1 MIKDGFYDIDTLKE
15 KYGLQ
20 TEAEWY
26 EALDE
31 LGDQHITKIRKL
43 IDSGE
48 DLTKNPRI
56 KISTI
61 HGVKGNER
69 ENVVVTTDLAGA
81 AFDEYQKNSDDINK
95 NGVEDLEQTILC
107 CMYKNRKKLI
117 HNRTTNKEGLQSMT
131 NKDLFKGTTYN
142 SLEEQVGGKHY
153 RSMKIQPAE
162 FINENKLLF
171 AEGNA
176 IKYICRHQSKGKE
189 QDIKKAIHY
198 LEMILER
205 DYS

>member
-1 MIKDGFYDIDTLKE
+1 MVKDQFYGIDELKE

-20 TEAEWY
+20 TEAEWQ

-31 LGDQHITKIRKL
+31 LGNEDIRKITKL
-43 IDSGE
+43 IKAGE
-48 DLTKNPRI
+48 DLSGTPRI
-56 KISTI
+56 SISTI

-69 ENVVVTTDLAGA
+69 ENVVINTELSGA
-81 AFDEYQKNSDDINK
+81 AYDEYQKNPDDTHRLFY
-95 NGVEDLEQTILC
+95 VACT
-107 CMYKNRKKLI
+107 
-117 HNRTTNKEGLQSMT
+117 RTENNLFIIETS
-131 NKDLFKGTTYN
+131 KDLFKGTTYN